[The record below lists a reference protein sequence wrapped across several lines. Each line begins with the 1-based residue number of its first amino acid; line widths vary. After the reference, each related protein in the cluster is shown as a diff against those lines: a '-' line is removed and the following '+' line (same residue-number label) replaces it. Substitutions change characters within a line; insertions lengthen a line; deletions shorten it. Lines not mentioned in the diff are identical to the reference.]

1 MEDKTK
7 ESEGISTNI
16 EGILRERDRL
26 DQMLQDRFKK
36 EVVILF
42 SDICGYTKYI
52 DTRGDIS
59 GRAMLRRHND
69 IVLPQIEKHE
79 GVLIKTIGDAVMV
92 SFSSSLAAIKT
103 AVAIQNGLYEYNS
116 KAGSKDRIHVKIG
129 INVGEALVEATDV
142 YGDVVNVA
150 SRIQSEAGPDQIL
163 ISKEVYEKVRGRD
176 DILCRLHGTAQV
188 KGKAKLLELYRVVWG
203 DEDLLT
209 DVAPKVRSHGAM
221 AEKKARPPL
230 KVLHLEVTREGERLK
245 ISACEQM
252 TGEAST
258 IRHYEE
264 IPASIVWIEKKCLE
278 MVDILN
284 NASRRG
290 SVPRE
295 ILVKLR
301 EVGQVFYDEL
311 FTHTIKEKI
320 KNTTAEYLSLNLDE
334 RLVQVPWELLND
346 GQQFLCQ
353 RFNMGRLVRTR
364 QTVPGIKSRVLAQP
378 LKMLIL
384 ADPKG
389 DLKGAYAEGT
399 QVRDYMDK
407 DKDLIDVSLHSG
419 DITSDFIKGKIRNFD
434 FVHFAGHADYNSEN
448 PGDSG
453 WRLTKGTLKAS
464 DITKMAGAAAMPA
477 FIFSNACQSAR
488 TNEWSLK
495 GHFQDEIFGLAN
507 AFLITGVK
515 HYVGTFWEILD
526 EPSSYFAMEFY
537 KQIFF
542 GMTTGEAI
550 RKARHALIKEYGE
563 ENIVW
568 ASYLLY
574 GDPTSNYMD
583 QIKAVGEYDGPAS
596 ASQERK
602 PEAARMPM
610 ADAGVRAS
618 EEVIDFA
625 GPGVSRKKRGWWA
638 VAAGII
644 LLAAVML
651 WGYPG
656 LLRQGSEEYEKEV
669 LAYYNQGNFN
679 EALNACNVIEEKS
692 PDVRF
697 PYLIAGNI
705 YLRQGNLNAAKAA
718 YKKALAATKGTDSQK
733 AEAFAGLG
741 RIASLQKQPDA
752 ALKYY
757 QQATDAAPES
767 STGYLSQAFLLEDKG
782 NYSQALGLLGK
793 AGKFA
798 PNDQALAAI
807 TRETR
812 RKVVLAGDQEKQE
825 RIDKMVKDL
834 LESMKTPAQVLSSDN
849 WTSPP
854 LTLWLMDFA
863 THGYSLQE
871 GDDRLLAA
879 AITDQ
884 VIQYGRVQ
892 VVERALLDKLLGE
905 LKLGSSNLADPG
917 TALSLGRI
925 IAARLIISGKII
937 YSGAQTQI
945 SLRIIE
951 TETGK
956 ISAAV
961 NESFGSATPASVL
974 ADKLSKNLLEKI
986 DKLYPLRT
994 RISEI
999 GDSGIRL
1006 NAGLKSGVREGQQFK
1021 VMDKDVILKTVSVE
1035 SDTSLSRIV
1044 AGKNTLQEGLRL
1056 EAINED

>member
-1 MEDKTK
+1 MMDDKTK
-7 ESEGISTNI
+7 EAEDKSNNI

-26 DQMLQDRFKK
+26 DQILSDRFKK

-42 SDICGYTKYI
+42 SDICGYTQYI
-52 DTRGDIS
+52 DTKGDIS

-69 IVLPQIEKHE
+69 IVLPQIKKHN

-92 SFSSSLAAIKT
+92 SFSTSLDAIKAAIG
-103 AVAIQNGLYEYNS
+103 IQNDLYEYNNKS
-116 KAGSKDRIHVKIG
+116 GAKDSIRVKIG
-129 INVGEALVEATDV
+129 INVGDALVEESDV

-150 SRIQSEAGPDQIL
+150 SRIQSEAGPYQIL
-163 ISKEVYEKVRGRD
+163 ISRVVYDQVRGRD
-176 DILCRLHGTAQV
+176 DILCRFHGTAKV
-188 KGKAKLLELYRVVWG
+188 KGKAENLELYRVVWG
-203 DEDLLT
+203 DEDILS
-209 DVAPKVRSHGAM
+209 DAAPKVRSYGAGG
-221 AEKKARPPL
+221 EKIARQPF

-264 IPASIVWIEKKCLE
+264 IPASIDWIEKQCLE
-278 MVDILN
+278 MVNILN

-290 SVPRE
+290 SVPRD

-311 FTHTIKEKI
+311 FTHTVKEKI
-320 KNTTAEYLSLNLDE
+320 KNTTAEYLSLNLDD
-334 RLVQVPWELLND
+334 RLVQIPWELLND
-346 GQQFLCQ
+346 GRQFLCQ

-364 QTVPGIKSRVLAQP
+364 QTVPGIKTRILAQP

-399 QVRDYMDK
+399 QVRDHMDK

-419 DITSDFIKGKIRNFD
+419 EITSDFIKGKIRNFD

-448 PGDSG
+448 PGESG
-453 WRLTKGTLKAS
+453 WRLTKGTFKAS
-464 DITKMAGAAAMPA
+464 DITKMGGAAAMPA
-477 FIFSNACQSAR
+477 LIFSNACQSAR
-488 TNEWSLK
+488 TNEWALK
-495 GHFQDEIFGLAN
+495 GRFQDEIFGLAN

-526 EPSSYFAMEFY
+526 EPSSYFALEFY
-537 KQIFF
+537 KQLFL
-542 GMTTGEAI
+542 GKTTGEAI
-550 RKARHALIKEYGE
+550 RNARNALIKQYGE

-583 QIKAVGEYDGPAS
+583 QIKGVGEYD
-596 ASQERK
+596 K
-602 PEAARMPM
+602 PAARIPQEGKPGAARISN

-618 EEVIDFA
+618 EEVIDFSGA
-625 GPGVSRKKRGWWA
+625 EVSRKKRGWWA

-656 LLRQGSEEYEKEV
+656 LLRQGTQEYEKAA
-669 LAYYNQGNFN
+669 LAYYSQGNFK
-679 EALNACNVIEEKS
+679 EALNACNLIEDKS
-692 PDVRF
+692 PDVRL

-705 YLRQGNLNAAKAA
+705 SLRKGDLNAAKAS
-718 YKKALAATKGTDSQK
+718 YQGALAATNGTDSQK

-757 QQATDAAPES
+757 QQSTDAAPES
-767 STGYLSQAFLLEDKG
+767 SMGYLSQALLLEDSG
-782 NYSQALGLLGK
+782 NYNQALGLLGK

-798 PNDQALAAI
+798 PKDQALAAI

-812 RKVVLAGDQEKQE
+812 RKVALAGDQKKQE

-834 LESMKTPAQVLSSDN
+834 LESMKTPTRVLPSDN

-854 LTLWLMDFA
+854 LTLWLMDFV

-871 GDDRLLAA
+871 GDDRLLAS

-884 VIQYGRVQ
+884 IIQHSRVQ
-892 VVERALLDKLLGE
+892 IVERALLDKLLGE
-905 LKLGSSNLADPG
+905 LKLSSSKLADPG

-937 YSGAQTQI
+937 YSGPQTQV
-945 SLRIIE
+945 SLRVIEIE
-951 TETGK
+951 TGR

-961 NESFGSATPASVL
+961 SESFGSAMPASLL
-974 ADKLSKNLLEKI
+974 ADKLSKNLLEKL

-1006 NAGLKSGVREGQQFK
+1006 NAGQKTGVKEGQRFK
-1021 VMDKDVILKTVSVE
+1021 VIDKDVILKAVSVE
-1035 SDTSLSRIV
+1035 ADTSLSRIV
-1044 AGKNTLQEGLRL
+1044 AGKNTLQEGL
-1056 EAINED
+1056 